1 MTEEGGTE
9 GVATTGGTPG
19 GEGGTSGYDYRKLH
33 NYPLVKVGR
42 KLNKNDTILFF
53 LIILVFRY
61 E

>member
-9 GVATTGGTPG
+9 GVATTGGTAG

-53 LIILVFRY
+53 
-61 E
+61 